1 MNRYSLNTMMT
12 FSYDNKG
19 FLLLG
24 NKTCDSHG
32 NIKNVST
39 ILFNTYHSPL
49 VLCLSSC
56 VFCWF
61 RDDLGTMQK
70 VEIKP
75 HQMAPEQ
82 IAWWIPKDVYLG
94 SGGGGGYGKASEL
107 VTRRSYAQLLLGV
120 LKFFFLSNLCHWL
133 NSPLSRVFTSVI
145 AHKYMTF
152 QSKQYACRMFVACTY
167 IP

>member
-24 NKTCDSHG
+24 NKTCDSHC

-39 ILFNTYHSPL
+39 ILFNMDHSPL
-49 VLCLSSC
+49 ALCLSSC

-75 HQMAPEQ
+75 HQMAPGQ

-94 SGGGGGYGKASEL
+94 CGYGRVWKSIWTSNQKI
-107 VTRRSYAQLLLGV
+107 VGSTPIRSSQI
-120 LKFFFLSNLCHWL
+120 FF
-133 NSPLSRVFTSVI
+133 
-145 AHKYMTF
+145 
-152 QSKQYACRMFVACTY
+152 SKQPMSLTKIIHLFLVYSRLSLHISTWHFSPSSMHAGCLLHVGT
-167 IP
+167 

>member
-1 MNRYSLNTMMT
+1 MNGYSLNTMMT
-12 FSYDNKG
+12 FSYDSKG
-19 FLLLG
+19 FFLLG

-39 ILFNTYHSPL
+39 ILFNMYHSPL

-61 RDDLGTMQK
+61 RDELGTMQK

-75 HQMAPEQ
+75 HQMAPGQ

-94 SGGGGGYGKASEL
+94 CGYGR
-107 VTRRSYAQLLLGV
+107 VWRSIWTSNQKIVGSTCIRSTQI
-120 LKFFFLSNLCHWL
+120 FF
-133 NSPLSRVFTSVI
+133 
-145 AHKYMTF
+145 
-152 QSKQYACRMFVACTY
+152 SKQPMSLTKIIHLFLVYSRLSLHISTWHFSPSSMHAGCLLHVGT
-167 IP
+167 